1 MKVLINR
8 EYVDLSLVKSIGILE
23 KKASRDVTDSSIGML
38 IKDNGG
44 VSKKCVISNL
54 NSIEYYEKFT
64 INWITNIPQE
74 VIYINNPSFYEY
86 LPKGLTFSKD
96 VEELVRNCW
105 NIAYAEAVEENNK
118 KVEEEYNKLIEM
130 WSKSK
135 PLDIIKFN
143 FE

>member
-8 EYVDLSLVKSIGILE
+8 EYINLSLVKSIGVLE
-23 KKASRDVTDSSIGML
+23 KGVSRDVTDGSIGMV
-38 IKDNGG
+38 IKDDWGIAQK
-44 VSKKCVISNL
+44 VVISYL
-54 NSIEYYEKFT
+54 NTIEFYEKFT
-64 INWITNIPQE
+64 INWITNIPQQ
-74 VIYINNPSFYEY
+74 VIYVHNPLFYEY
-86 LPKGLTFSKD
+86 LPKGLKYSED
-96 VEELVRNCW
+96 VEELIRDCW

-135 PLDIIKFN
+135 PSDIIKFN